1 MQQGTQGFQA
11 CWPPPGDKIQRQ
23 LLDYLITVWKWK
35 GVGYLKKT
43 LQKQTKNDC
52 LLHFTEGVSKLP
64 AVLLVFANGT
74 HTFLVNSTP
83 HDADSF

>member
-1 MQQGTQGFQA
+1 MERG
-11 CWPPPGDKIQRQ
+11 WLSEKNP
-23 LLDYLITVWKWK
+23 
-35 GVGYLKKT
+35 
-43 LQKQTKNDC
+43 TKNDC

-64 AVLLVFANGT
+64 AVLLLFANGT